1 MSSRR
6 RPPGRTPGRAVGR
19 PALPGTRQKAKL
31 AAAIGLP
38 LVVAVALIALVGS
51 GGGDDDPVVA
61 TTTTTLGTASPE
73 ARAFQTRVEDALRSF
88 AQGTPAVITAA
99 ADWIAG
105 KQPAET
111 LTGQLNAFF
120 PQVTEARTAVAAIPP
135 LEEAPLAR
143 DLYREAISLYIEFGR
158 IYLTATDPAAEP
170 LRAQLDLAARRIR
183 SLADKIYDQGLALVD
198 PASQSAGD
206 ESVEIRRGPEV
217 PDWDAEGLSAG
228 PPLAGDPPAPP
239 EVPPAREPERPQE
252 PEADW
257 LERVRKAEFPSG
269 AELAAAI
276 ASGDGTRLAGLTELY
291 LASVSALRVA
301 PDPEDGRA
309 RGAVAALSYLVG
321 AESAR
326 VAQAATLVVP
336 AGPARDRLVAVA
348 RRLALIGENLLE
360 PDLRDRPTGLDPK
373 ILDDPAP

>member
-1 MSSRR
+1 MSNR
-6 RPPGRTPGRAVGR
+6 GRTPGRASGR
-19 PALPGTRQKAKL
+19 PAAPGNRQQFKL

-38 LVVAVALIALVGS
+38 LVVAVALIGLVGANS
-51 GGGDDDPVVA
+51 DDDPVVA
-61 TTTTTLGTASPE
+61 TTTTTLAETSPE

-99 ADWIAG
+99 AGWIDG
-105 KQPAET
+105 SQPADA
-111 LTGQLNAFF
+111 LTGQLNVFF
-120 PQVTEARTAVAAIPP
+120 PQVTAARQAVAAIPP

-158 IYLTATDPAAEP
+158 IYLTATDPGSEP
-170 LRAQLDLAARRIR
+170 LRAQLDLAARRVR

-198 PASQSAGD
+198 PASQSAGN

-228 PPLAGDPPAPP
+228 PPLAGDPPPPP

-252 PEADW
+252 QPAKW
-257 LERVRKAEFPSG
+257 LERVREAEFPSG
-269 AELAAAI
+269 AELAEAI
-276 ASGDGTRLAGLTELY
+276 ASLDGTRLAGLTEVY
-291 LASVSALRVA
+291 LASVAALRVA
-301 PDPEDGRA
+301 PDPESGRV
-309 RGAVAALSYLVG
+309 RGAVAALSYLVS

-326 VAQAATLVVP
+326 VAQAASLVP
-336 AGPARDRLVAVA
+336 AGPPRDQLIAVA

-360 PDLRDRPTGLDPK
+360 PELRDQPTGIDPA